1 MAVMVRRLEEADVVE
16 NFDCNDP
23 ALNIYLKKHAWSNQ
37 QKSFIG
43 VTYVVVDEAA
53 PQTVLGYFT
62 LATSR
67 IPRDAFPKKHV
78 RGLPTY
84 DLPLILLARLA
95 VDHRFEGKGLGTL
108 LLKEAFKISLN
119 IAERVGCRCIITE
132 AYPDKVGWCAKY
144 GFVSLEESAENK
156 PTRRMFLDIRTL
168 RLAATRGAQD

>member
-1 MAVMVRRLEEADVVE
+1 MVRRLEEADVVE

-23 ALNIYLKKHAWSNQ
+23 ALNSYVKKHAWSNQ

-62 LATSR
+62 LATSS

-95 VDHRFEGKGLGTL
+95 VDHRFERKGLGTL

-119 IAERVGCRCIITE
+119 IAERVGW
-132 AYPDKVGWCAKY
+132 YAKY

-168 RLAATRGAQD
+168 RLAATCGAQD

>member
-23 ALNIYLKKHAWSNQ
+23 ALNSYVKKHAWSNQ

-62 LATSR
+62 LATSS

-132 AYPDKVGWCAKY
+132 AYPDKVGWYAKY